1 MHNRLKKTV
10 VFGLS
15 ACLMLSSLSGCSKK
29 EAEFDPEAAA
39 ITVNGDEIS
48 AGLVKFA
55 THYTQALTED
65 LYKNYMGVS
74 DPMSQDLYGNG
85 STLGDMIK
93 SQTVATLEN
102 MVLAEQHMEEY
113 SVELTDD
120 EKATINETAKQ
131 FIDDNGE
138 EVLDKMGATQET
150 VERYLT
156 LRLIQSKMEPEMSA
170 DVDTEVSDDEAAQRK
185 VQYAMFRAETE
196 AETEEETETES
207 GSEAATEDER
217 GSEAATEISEETTLA
232 ETEAVTETEV
242 LTEKATEAETAALT
256 GETDTKTQSAAETE
270 TETASEAAAE
280 AATEADGTEAATEAA
295 STEDATEAVSGDAQE
310 TETETETETED
321 PAMVEAKAK
330 ALAKAEE
337 LIAKVKAG
345 EDFEMAANEV
355 DPDAAC
361 STMTF
366 GSDSTSVVEGLITAT
381 EGLDDGTLVETPI
394 EVDSG
399 YYVAQVVSK
408 LDRDATDQK
417 KTEIVDQRKSDRIS
431 ELYTQWTDDGE
442 IGENEDVLAQII
454 FDFSLAQETEAS
466 TEAATEAVS
475 EAAESETGSE
485 AATEAAESETSSEV
499 TTEAAES
506 ESGTEAAESETGTE
520 ATTEAASEASTEAT
534 TEAVTEV
541 TADATEAQTE
551 AATDATEAATEAVT
565 EAETK

>member
-1 MHNRLKKTV
+1 MHNRLKKAV

-15 ACLMLSSLSGCSKK
+15 ACLMLGSLSGCSKK
-29 EAEFDPEAAA
+29 EAEFDPEATAV
-39 ITVNGDEIS
+39 TVNGDEIS

-74 DPMSQDLYGNG
+74 DPMSQDIYGNG
-85 STLGDMIK
+85 STMGDMIK
-93 SQTVATLEN
+93 SQTVTTLEN
-102 MVLAEQHMEEY
+102 MVLAEQKMEEY
-113 SVELTDD
+113 GVELTDD
-120 EKATINETAKQ
+120 EKSTISETAKK
-131 FIDDNGE
+131 FLDDNGE
-138 EVLDKMGATQET
+138 EVLEKMGATQET

-156 LRLIQSKMEPEMSA
+156 LRLIQNKMEPAMSA

-196 AETEEETETES
+196 AESESETETGSEAES
-207 GSEAATEDER
+207 ETGSEAATEVIEETTLVETEGATEVSAAAENSTDAADAKA
-217 GSEAATEISEETTLA
+217 EAATE
-232 ETEAVTETEV
+232 
-242 LTEKATEAETAALT
+242 KAAEAETAALT
-256 GETDTKTQSAAETE
+256 GETDTKTQSAAQTE
-270 TETASEAAAE
+270 TESASEVVTDAAA
-280 AATEADGTEAATEAA
+280 EADGTEASTEAVTEAA
-295 STEDATEAVSGDAQE
+295 STEAETEAASGDAQE

-394 EVDSG
+394 ETDSG

-417 KTEIVDQRKSDRIS
+417 KEEIVDQRKSDRIS
-431 ELYTQWTDDGE
+431 ELYTQWKDDGE
-442 IGENEDVLAQII
+442 ISENEDVLAQIT
-454 FDFSLAQETEAS
+454 FDFSLSQETEAS

-485 AATEAAESETSSEV
+485 AATEAVESE
-499 TTEAAES
+499 A
-506 ESGTEAAESETGTE
+506 GTE
-520 ATTEAASEASTEAT
+520 ATTEAASEAAA
-534 TEAVTEV
+534 EAVTEAA
-541 TADATEAQTE
+541 ADAAEDQTE
-551 AATDATEAATEAVT
+551 AATDAAEAVTEAATEA
-565 EAETK
+565 ETK

>member
-1 MHNRLKKTV
+1 MHNRLKKAV

-15 ACLMLSSLSGCSKK
+15 ACLMLGSLSGCSKK
-29 EAEFDPEAAA
+29 EAEFDPEATAV
-39 ITVNGDEIS
+39 TVNGDEIS

-85 STLGDMIK
+85 STMGDMIK
-93 SQTVATLEN
+93 SQTVTTLEN
-102 MVLAEQHMEEY
+102 MVLAEQKMEEY
-113 SVELTDD
+113 GVELTDD
-120 EKATINETAKQ
+120 EKSTISETAKK
-131 FIDDNGE
+131 FLDDNGE

-156 LRLIQSKMEPEMSA
+156 LRLIQNKMEPAMSA

-196 AETEEETETES
+196 AESESETETGSEAES
-207 GSEAATEDER
+207 ETGSEAATEVIEETTLVETEGATEVSAAAENSTDAADAKA
-217 GSEAATEISEETTLA
+217 EAATE
-232 ETEAVTETEV
+232 
-242 LTEKATEAETAALT
+242 KAAEAETAALT
-256 GETDTKTQSAAETE
+256 GETDTKTQSAAQTE
-270 TETASEAAAE
+270 TESASEAVTDAA
-280 AATEADGTEAATEAA
+280 AEADGTEASTEAVTEAA
-295 STEDATEAVSGDAQE
+295 STEAETEAVSGDAQE

-345 EDFEMAANEV
+345 EDFETAANEV

-381 EGLDDGTLVETPI
+381 KGLDDGTLVETPI
-394 EVDSG
+394 ETDSG

-417 KTEIVDQRKSDRIS
+417 KEEIVDQRKSDRIS
-431 ELYTQWTDDGE
+431 ELYTQWKDDGE
-442 IGENEDVLAQII
+442 ISENEDVLAQIT
-454 FDFSLAQETEAS
+454 FDFSLSQETEAS

-485 AATEAAESETSSEV
+485 AATEAVESE
-499 TTEAAES
+499 A
-506 ESGTEAAESETGTE
+506 GTE
-520 ATTEAASEASTEAT
+520 ATTEAASEAAA
-534 TEAVTEV
+534 EAVTEAA
-541 TADATEAQTE
+541 ADAAEDQTE
-551 AATDATEAATEAVT
+551 AAADAAEAVTEAATEA
-565 EAETK
+565 ETK

>member
-1 MHNRLKKTV
+1 MHNRLKKAV

-15 ACLMLSSLSGCSKK
+15 ACLMLGSLSGCSKK
-29 EAEFDPEAAA
+29 EAEFNPEAAA
-39 ITVNGDEIS
+39 VTVNGDEIS

-74 DPMSQDLYGNG
+74 DPMSQDIYGNG
-85 STLGDMIK
+85 STMGDMIK
-93 SQTVATLEN
+93 SQTVTTLEN
-102 MVLAEQHMEEY
+102 MVLAEQKMEEY
-113 SVELTDD
+113 GVELTDY
-120 EKATINETAKQ
+120 EKSTISETAKK
-131 FIDDNGE
+131 FLDDNGE
-138 EVLDKMGATQET
+138 EVLEKMGATQET

-156 LRLIQSKMEPEMSA
+156 LRLIQNKMEPAMSA

-196 AETEEETETES
+196 AESESETETGSEAESES
-207 GSEAATEDER
+207 GSEAATEVV
-217 GSEAATEISEETTLA
+217 EETTLV
-232 ETEAVTETEV
+232 ETEGATEV
-242 LTEKATEAETAALT
+242 STAAENSTDAAAAEAATEKATEAETAALT

-270 TETASEAAAE
+270 TESVSEAVTDAA
-280 AATEADGTEAATEAA
+280 AEADGTEASTEAVTEAA
-295 STEDATEAVSGDAQE
+295 STEAETEAVSGSAQ
-310 TETETETETED
+310 ETETETETED

-345 EDFEMAANEV
+345 ENFEAAANEV

-394 EVDSG
+394 ETDSG

-417 KTEIVDQRKSDRIS
+417 KEEIVDQRKSDRIS
-431 ELYTQWTDDGE
+431 ELYTQWKDDGE
-442 IGENEDVLAQII
+442 VSENEDVLAQIT
-454 FDFSLAQETEAS
+454 FDFSLSQETEAS

-475 EAAESETGSE
+475 EAAESE
-485 AATEAAESETSSEV
+485 AATEAGESE
-499 TTEAAES
+499 A
-506 ESGTEAAESETGTE
+506 GTE
-520 ATTEAASEASTEAT
+520 ATTEAASEAA
-534 TEAVTEV
+534 TEAVTEAA
-541 TADATEAQTE
+541 ADAAEAQTE
-551 AATDATEAATEAVT
+551 AATDAAEAVTEAVT

>member
-1 MHNRLKKTV
+1 MHNRLKKAV

-15 ACLMLSSLSGCSKK
+15 ACLMLGSLSGCSKK
-29 EAEFDPEAAA
+29 EAEFDPEATAV
-39 ITVNGDEIS
+39 TVNGDEIS

-85 STLGDMIK
+85 STMGDMIK
-93 SQTVATLEN
+93 SQTVTTLEN
-102 MVLAEQHMEEY
+102 MVLAEQKMEEY
-113 SVELTDD
+113 GVELTDD
-120 EKATINETAKQ
+120 EKSTISETAKK
-131 FIDDNGE
+131 FLDDNGE

-156 LRLIQSKMEPEMSA
+156 LRLIQNKMEPAMSA

-196 AETEEETETES
+196 AESESETETGSEAES
-207 GSEAATEDER
+207 ETGSEAATEVIEETTLVETEGATEVSAAAENSTDAADAKA
-217 GSEAATEISEETTLA
+217 EAATE
-232 ETEAVTETEV
+232 
-242 LTEKATEAETAALT
+242 KAAEAETAALT
-256 GETDTKTQSAAETE
+256 GETDTKTQSAAQTE
-270 TETASEAAAE
+270 TESASEAVTDAA
-280 AATEADGTEAATEAA
+280 AEADGTEASTEAVTEAA
-295 STEDATEAVSGDAQE
+295 STEAETEAVSGDAQE

-345 EDFEMAANEV
+345 EDFETAANEV

-394 EVDSG
+394 ETDSG

-417 KTEIVDQRKSDRIS
+417 KEEIVDQRKSDRIS
-431 ELYTQWTDDGE
+431 ELYTQWKDDGE
-442 IGENEDVLAQII
+442 ISENEDVLAQIT
-454 FDFSLAQETEAS
+454 FDFSLSQETEAS

-485 AATEAAESETSSEV
+485 AATEAVESE
-499 TTEAAES
+499 A
-506 ESGTEAAESETGTE
+506 GTEV
-520 ATTEAASEASTEAT
+520 TTEAASEAA
-534 TEAVTEV
+534 TEAVTEAA
-541 TADATEAQTE
+541 ADAAEAQTE
-551 AATDATEAATEAVT
+551 AATDAAEAVTEAVT

>member
-1 MHNRLKKTV
+1 MHNRLKKAV

-15 ACLMLSSLSGCSKK
+15 ACLMLGSLSGCSKK
-29 EAEFDPEAAA
+29 EAEFDPEATAV
-39 ITVNGDEIS
+39 TVNGDEIS

-74 DPMSQDLYGNG
+74 DPMSQDIYGNG
-85 STLGDMIK
+85 STMGDMIK
-93 SQTVATLEN
+93 SQTVTTLEN
-102 MVLAEQHMEEY
+102 MVLAEQKMEEY
-113 SVELTDD
+113 GVELTDD
-120 EKATINETAKQ
+120 EKSTISETAKK
-131 FIDDNGE
+131 FLDDNGE
-138 EVLDKMGATQET
+138 EVLEKMGATQET

-156 LRLIQSKMEPEMSA
+156 LRLIQNKMEPAMSA

-196 AETEEETETES
+196 AESESETETGSEAES
-207 GSEAATEDER
+207 ETGSEAATEVVEETTLVETDGATEV
-217 GSEAATEISEETTLA
+217 SAAAENSTDAADAKAEAATE
-232 ETEAVTETEV
+232 
-242 LTEKATEAETAALT
+242 KAAEAETAALT
-256 GETDTKTQSAAETE
+256 GETDTKTQSAAQTE
-270 TETASEAAAE
+270 TESASEAVTDAA
-280 AATEADGTEAATEAA
+280 AEADGTEASTEAVTEAA
-295 STEDATEAVSGDAQE
+295 STEAETEAVSGSAQE

-345 EDFEMAANEV
+345 EDFETAANEV

-394 EVDSG
+394 ETDSG

-417 KTEIVDQRKSDRIS
+417 KEEIVDQRKSDRIS
-431 ELYTQWTDDGE
+431 ELYTQWKDDGE
-442 IGENEDVLAQII
+442 ISENEDVLAQIT
-454 FDFSLAQETEAS
+454 FDFSLSQETEAS

-485 AATEAAESETSSEV
+485 AATEAVESE
-499 TTEAAES
+499 A
-506 ESGTEAAESETGTE
+506 GTE
-520 ATTEAASEASTEAT
+520 ATTEAASEAAA
-534 TEAVTEV
+534 EAVTEAA
-541 TADATEAQTE
+541 ADAAEDQTE
-551 AATDATEAATEAVT
+551 AATDAAEAVTEAATEA
-565 EAETK
+565 ETK

>member
-1 MHNRLKKTV
+1 MHNRLKKAV

-15 ACLMLSSLSGCSKK
+15 ACLMLGSLSGCSKK
-29 EAEFDPEAAA
+29 EAEFDPEATAV
-39 ITVNGDEIS
+39 TVNGDEIS

-85 STLGDMIK
+85 STMGDMIK
-93 SQTVATLEN
+93 SQTVTTLEN
-102 MVLAEQHMEEY
+102 MVLAEQKMEEY
-113 SVELTDD
+113 GVELTDD
-120 EKATINETAKQ
+120 EKSTISETAKK
-131 FIDDNGE
+131 FLDDNGE

-156 LRLIQSKMEPEMSA
+156 LRLIQNKMEPAMSA

-196 AETEEETETES
+196 AESESETETGSEAES
-207 GSEAATEDER
+207 ETGSEAATEVIEETTLVETEGATEVSAAAENSTDAADAKA
-217 GSEAATEISEETTLA
+217 EAATE
-232 ETEAVTETEV
+232 
-242 LTEKATEAETAALT
+242 KAAEAETAALT
-256 GETDTKTQSAAETE
+256 GETDTKTQSAAQTE
-270 TETASEAAAE
+270 TESASEAVTDAA
-280 AATEADGTEAATEAA
+280 AEADGTEASTEAVTEAA
-295 STEDATEAVSGDAQE
+295 STEAETEAVSGDAQE

-345 EDFEMAANEV
+345 EDFETAANEV

-394 EVDSG
+394 ETDSG

-417 KTEIVDQRKSDRIS
+417 KEEIVDQRKSDRIS
-431 ELYTQWTDDGE
+431 ELYTQWKDDGE
-442 IGENEDVLAQII
+442 ISENEDVLAQIT
-454 FDFSLAQETEAS
+454 FDFSLSQETEAS

-485 AATEAAESETSSEV
+485 AATEAVESE
-499 TTEAAES
+499 A
-506 ESGTEAAESETGTE
+506 GTE
-520 ATTEAASEASTEAT
+520 ATTEAASEAAA
-534 TEAVTEV
+534 EAVTEAA
-541 TADATEAQTE
+541 ADAAEDQTE
-551 AATDATEAATEAVT
+551 AAADAAEAVTEAATEA
-565 EAETK
+565 ETK

>member
-1 MHNRLKKTV
+1 MHNRLKKAV

-15 ACLMLSSLSGCSKK
+15 ACLMLGSLSGCSKK
-29 EAEFDPEAAA
+29 EAEFDPEATAV
-39 ITVNGDEIS
+39 TVNGDEIS

-85 STLGDMIK
+85 STMGDMIK
-93 SQTVATLEN
+93 SQTVTTLEN
-102 MVLAEQHMEEY
+102 MVLAEQKMEEY
-113 SVELTDD
+113 GVELTDD
-120 EKATINETAKQ
+120 EKSTISETAKK
-131 FIDDNGE
+131 FLDDNGE

-156 LRLIQSKMEPEMSA
+156 LRLIQNKMEPAMSA

-196 AETEEETETES
+196 AESETEIGSEAES
-207 GSEAATEDER
+207 ETGSEAATEVIEETTLVETEGATEVSAAAENSTDAADAKA
-217 GSEAATEISEETTLA
+217 EAATE
-232 ETEAVTETEV
+232 
-242 LTEKATEAETAALT
+242 KAAEAETAALT
-256 GETDTKTQSAAETE
+256 GETDTKTQSAAQTE
-270 TETASEAAAE
+270 TESASEAVTDAA
-280 AATEADGTEAATEAA
+280 AEADGTEASTEAVTEAA
-295 STEDATEAVSGDAQE
+295 STKAETEAVSGDAQE

-345 EDFEMAANEV
+345 EDFETAANEV

-394 EVDSG
+394 ETDSG

-417 KTEIVDQRKSDRIS
+417 KEEIVDQRKSDRIS
-431 ELYTQWTDDGE
+431 ELYTQWKDDGE
-442 IGENEDVLAQII
+442 ISENEDVLAQIT
-454 FDFSLAQETEAS
+454 FDFSLSQETEAS

-485 AATEAAESETSSEV
+485 AATEAVESE
-499 TTEAAES
+499 A
-506 ESGTEAAESETGTE
+506 GTEV
-520 ATTEAASEASTEAT
+520 TTEAASEAAA
-534 TEAVTEV
+534 EAVTEAA
-541 TADATEAQTE
+541 ADAAEAQTE
-551 AATDATEAATEAVT
+551 AATDAAEAVTEAVT

>member
-1 MHNRLKKTV
+1 MHNRLKKAV

-15 ACLMLSSLSGCSKK
+15 ACLMLGSLSGCSKK
-29 EAEFDPEAAA
+29 EAEFDPEATAV
-39 ITVNGDEIS
+39 TVNGDEIS

-85 STLGDMIK
+85 STMGDMIK
-93 SQTVATLEN
+93 SQTVTTLEN
-102 MVLAEQHMEEY
+102 MVLAEQKMEEY
-113 SVELTDD
+113 GVELTDD
-120 EKATINETAKQ
+120 EKSTISETAKK
-131 FIDDNGE
+131 FLDDNGE

-156 LRLIQSKMEPEMSA
+156 LRLIQNKMEPAMSA

-196 AETEEETETES
+196 AESESETETES
-207 GSEAATEDER
+207 EAESETGSEAATEVIEETTLVETEGATEVSAAAENSTDAADAKA
-217 GSEAATEISEETTLA
+217 EAATE
-232 ETEAVTETEV
+232 
-242 LTEKATEAETAALT
+242 KAAEAETAALT
-256 GETDTKTQSAAETE
+256 GETDTKTQSAAQTE
-270 TETASEAAAE
+270 TESASEAVTDAA
-280 AATEADGTEAATEAA
+280 AEADGTEASTEAVTEAA
-295 STEDATEAVSGDAQE
+295 STKAETEAVSGDAQE

-345 EDFEMAANEV
+345 EDFETAANEV

-394 EVDSG
+394 ETDSG

-417 KTEIVDQRKSDRIS
+417 KEEIVDQRKSDRIS
-431 ELYTQWTDDGE
+431 ELYTQWKDDGE
-442 IGENEDVLAQII
+442 ISENEDVLAQIT
-454 FDFSLAQETEAS
+454 FDFSLSQETEAS

-485 AATEAAESETSSEV
+485 AATEAVESE
-499 TTEAAES
+499 A
-506 ESGTEAAESETGTE
+506 GTEAA
-520 ATTEAASEASTEAT
+520 TEAASEAAA
-534 TEAVTEV
+534 EAVTEAA
-541 TADATEAQTE
+541 ADAAEDQTE
-551 AATDATEAATEAVT
+551 AATDAAEAVTEAATES
-565 EAETK
+565 ETK

>member
-1 MHNRLKKTV
+1 MHNRLKKAV

-15 ACLMLSSLSGCSKK
+15 ACLMLGSLSGCSKK
-29 EAEFDPEAAA
+29 EAEFNPEAAA
-39 ITVNGDEIS
+39 VTVNGDEIS

-74 DPMSQDLYGNG
+74 DPMSQDIYGNG
-85 STLGDMIK
+85 STMGDMIK
-93 SQTVATLEN
+93 SQTVTTLEN
-102 MVLAEQHMEEY
+102 MVLAEQKMEEY
-113 SVELTDD
+113 GVELTDD
-120 EKATINETAKQ
+120 EKSTISETAKK
-131 FIDDNGE
+131 FLDDNGE
-138 EVLDKMGATQET
+138 EVLEKMGATQET

-156 LRLIQSKMEPEMSA
+156 LRLIQNKMEPAMSA

-196 AETEEETETES
+196 AESESETETGSEAES
-207 GSEAATEDER
+207 GSEAATEVV
-217 GSEAATEISEETTLA
+217 EETTLV
-232 ETEAVTETEV
+232 ETEGATEV
-242 LTEKATEAETAALT
+242 STAAENSTDAAAAEAATEKATEAETAALT

-270 TETASEAAAE
+270 TESVSEAVTDAA
-280 AATEADGTEAATEAA
+280 AEADGTEASTEAVTEAA
-295 STEDATEAVSGDAQE
+295 STEAETEAVSGSAQE

-394 EVDSG
+394 ETDSG

-417 KTEIVDQRKSDRIS
+417 KEEIVDQRKSDRIS
-431 ELYTQWTDDGE
+431 ELYTQWKDDGE
-442 IGENEDVLAQII
+442 VSENEDVLAQIT
-454 FDFSLAQETEAS
+454 FDFSLSQETEAS

-485 AATEAAESETSSEV
+485 AATEAGESE
-499 TTEAAES
+499 A
-506 ESGTEAAESETGTE
+506 GTE
-520 ATTEAASEASTEAT
+520 ATTEAASEAA
-534 TEAVTEV
+534 TEAVTEAA
-541 TADATEAQTE
+541 ADAAEAQTE
-551 AATDATEAATEAVT
+551 AATDAAEAVTEAVT

>member
-1 MHNRLKKTV
+1 
-10 VFGLS
+10 
-15 ACLMLSSLSGCSKK
+15 MLGSLSGCSKK
-29 EAEFDPEAAA
+29 EAEFDPEATAV
-39 ITVNGDEIS
+39 TVNGDEIS

-74 DPMSQDLYGNG
+74 DPMSQDIYGNG
-85 STLGDMIK
+85 STMGDMIK
-93 SQTVATLEN
+93 SQTVTTLEN
-102 MVLAEQHMEEY
+102 MVLAEQKMEEY
-113 SVELTDD
+113 GVELTDD
-120 EKATINETAKQ
+120 EKSTISETAKK
-131 FIDDNGE
+131 FLDDNGE
-138 EVLDKMGATQET
+138 EVLEKMGATQET

-156 LRLIQSKMEPEMSA
+156 LRLIQNKMEPAMSA

-196 AETEEETETES
+196 AESESETETGSEAESES
-207 GSEAATEDER
+207 GSEAATEVVEETTLVETEGATEVSAAAENSTDAADAKA
-217 GSEAATEISEETTLA
+217 EAATE
-232 ETEAVTETEV
+232 
-242 LTEKATEAETAALT
+242 KAAEAETAALT
-256 GETDTKTQSAAETE
+256 GETDTKTQSAAQTE
-270 TETASEAAAE
+270 TESASEAVTDAA
-280 AATEADGTEAATEAA
+280 AEADGTEASTEAVTEAA
-295 STEDATEAVSGDAQE
+295 STEAETEAVSGSAQE

-345 EDFEMAANEV
+345 EDFETAANEV

-394 EVDSG
+394 ETDSG
-399 YYVAQVVSK
+399 YYVAQVVSR

-417 KTEIVDQRKSDRIS
+417 KEEIVDQRKSDRIS
-431 ELYTQWTDDGE
+431 ELYTQWKDDGE
-442 IGENEDVLAQII
+442 VSENEDVLAQIT
-454 FDFSLAQETEAS
+454 FDFSLSQETEAS

-485 AATEAAESETSSEV
+485 AATEAVESE
-499 TTEAAES
+499 A
-506 ESGTEAAESETGTE
+506 GTE
-520 ATTEAASEASTEAT
+520 ATTEAASEAAA
-534 TEAVTEV
+534 EAVTEAA
-541 TADATEAQTE
+541 ADAAEDQTE
-551 AATDATEAATEAVT
+551 AATDAAEAVTEAATEA
-565 EAETK
+565 ETK

>member
-1 MHNRLKKTV
+1 MHNRLKKAV

-15 ACLMLSSLSGCSKK
+15 ACLMLGSLSGCSKK
-29 EAEFDPEAAA
+29 EAEFNPEAAA
-39 ITVNGDEIS
+39 VTVNGDEIS

-74 DPMSQDLYGNG
+74 DPMSQDIYGNG
-85 STLGDMIK
+85 STMGDMIK
-93 SQTVATLEN
+93 SQTVTTLEN
-102 MVLAEQHMEEY
+102 MVLAEQKMEEY
-113 SVELTDD
+113 GVELTDD
-120 EKATINETAKQ
+120 EKSTISETAKK
-131 FIDDNGE
+131 FLDDNGE
-138 EVLDKMGATQET
+138 EVLEKMGATQET

-156 LRLIQSKMEPEMSA
+156 LRLIQNKMEPAMSA

-196 AETEEETETES
+196 AESESETETGSEAES
-207 GSEAATEDER
+207 GSEAATEVV
-217 GSEAATEISEETTLA
+217 EETTLV
-232 ETEAVTETEV
+232 ETEGATEV
-242 LTEKATEAETAALT
+242 STAAENSTDAAAAEAATEKATEAETAALT

-270 TETASEAAAE
+270 TESVSEAVTDAA
-280 AATEADGTEAATEAA
+280 AEADGTEASTEAVTEAA
-295 STEDATEAVSGDAQE
+295 STEAETEAVSGSAQE

-345 EDFEMAANEV
+345 EDFEAAANEV

-394 EVDSG
+394 ETDSG

-417 KTEIVDQRKSDRIS
+417 KEEIVDQRKSDRIS
-431 ELYTQWTDDGE
+431 ELYTQWKDDGE
-442 IGENEDVLAQII
+442 VSENEDVLAQIT
-454 FDFSLAQETEAS
+454 FDFSLSQETEAS

-485 AATEAAESETSSEV
+485 AATEAGESE
-499 TTEAAES
+499 A
-506 ESGTEAAESETGTE
+506 GTEAI
-520 ATTEAASEASTEAT
+520 TEAASEAA
-534 TEAVTEV
+534 TEAVTEAA
-541 TADATEAQTE
+541 ADVAEAQTE
-551 AATDATEAATEAVT
+551 AATDAAEAVTEAVT

>member
-1 MHNRLKKTV
+1 MHNRLKKAV

-15 ACLMLSSLSGCSKK
+15 ACLMLGSLSGCSKK
-29 EAEFDPEAAA
+29 EAEFDPEATAV
-39 ITVNGDEIS
+39 TVNGDEIS

-85 STLGDMIK
+85 STMGDMIK
-93 SQTVATLEN
+93 SQTVTTLEN
-102 MVLAEQHMEEY
+102 MVLAEQKMEEY
-113 SVELTDD
+113 GVELTDD
-120 EKATINETAKQ
+120 EKSTISETAKK
-131 FIDDNGE
+131 FLDDNGE

-156 LRLIQSKMEPEMSA
+156 LRLIQNKMEPAMSA

-196 AETEEETETES
+196 AESESETETGSEAES
-207 GSEAATEDER
+207 ETGSEAATEVIEETTLVETEGATEVSAAAENSTDAADAKA
-217 GSEAATEISEETTLA
+217 EAATE
-232 ETEAVTETEV
+232 
-242 LTEKATEAETAALT
+242 KAAEAETAALT
-256 GETDTKTQSAAETE
+256 GETDTKTQSAAQTE
-270 TETASEAAAE
+270 TESASEAVTDAA
-280 AATEADGTEAATEAA
+280 AEADGTEASTEAVTEAA
-295 STEDATEAVSGDAQE
+295 STEAETEAVSGDAQE

-345 EDFEMAANEV
+345 EDFETAANEV

-366 GSDSTSVVEGLITAT
+366 GSDSTSLVEGLITAT
-381 EGLDDGTLVETPI
+381 EVLDDGTLVETPI
-394 EVDSG
+394 ETDSG

-417 KTEIVDQRKSDRIS
+417 KEEIVDQRKSDRIS
-431 ELYTQWTDDGE
+431 ELYTQWKDDGE
-442 IGENEDVLAQII
+442 ISENEDVLAQIT
-454 FDFSLAQETEAS
+454 FDFSLSQETEAS

-485 AATEAAESETSSEV
+485 AATEAVESE
-499 TTEAAES
+499 A
-506 ESGTEAAESETGTE
+506 GTEV
-520 ATTEAASEASTEAT
+520 TTEAASEAA
-534 TEAVTEV
+534 TEAVTEAA
-541 TADATEAQTE
+541 ADAAEAQTE
-551 AATDATEAATEAVT
+551 AATDAAEAVTEAVT

>member
-1 MHNRLKKTV
+1 MHNRLKKAV

-15 ACLMLSSLSGCSKK
+15 ACLMLGSLSGCSKK
-29 EAEFDPEAAA
+29 EAEFDPEATAV
-39 ITVNGDEIS
+39 TVNGDEIS

-74 DPMSQDLYGNG
+74 DPMSQDIYGNG
-85 STLGDMIK
+85 STMGDMIK
-93 SQTVATLEN
+93 SQTVTTLEN
-102 MVLAEQHMEEY
+102 MVLAEQKMEEY
-113 SVELTDD
+113 GVELTDD
-120 EKATINETAKQ
+120 EKSTISETAKK
-131 FIDDNGE
+131 FLDDNGE
-138 EVLDKMGATQET
+138 EVLEKMGATQET

-156 LRLIQSKMEPEMSA
+156 LRLIQNKMEPAMSA

-196 AETEEETETES
+196 AESESETETGSEAES
-207 GSEAATEDER
+207 ETGSEAATEV
-217 GSEAATEISEETTLA
+217 IEETTLV
-232 ETEAVTETEV
+232 ETEGATEV
-242 LTEKATEAETAALT
+242 SAAAENSTDAADAKAEAATEKATEAETAALT
-256 GETDTKTQSAAETE
+256 GETDTKTQSAAQTE
-270 TETASEAAAE
+270 TESASEAVTDAA
-280 AATEADGTEAATEAA
+280 AEADGTEASTEAVTEAA
-295 STEDATEAVSGDAQE
+295 STEAETEAVSGSAQE

-345 EDFEMAANEV
+345 EDFETAANEV

-394 EVDSG
+394 ETDSG

-417 KTEIVDQRKSDRIS
+417 KEEIVDQRKSDRIS
-431 ELYTQWTDDGE
+431 ELYTQWKDDGE
-442 IGENEDVLAQII
+442 ISENEDVLAQIT
-454 FDFSLAQETEAS
+454 FDFSLSQETEAS

-475 EAAESETGSE
+475 EAAESETGSK
-485 AATEAAESETSSEV
+485 AATEAVESE
-499 TTEAAES
+499 A
-506 ESGTEAAESETGTE
+506 G
-520 ATTEAASEASTEAT
+520 
-534 TEAVTEV
+534 
-541 TADATEAQTE
+541 
-551 AATDATEAATEAVT
+551 TEAATETASEAAAEAVT
-565 EAETK
+565 EAAADAAEDQTEAAADAAEAVTEAATESETK

>member
-1 MHNRLKKTV
+1 MHNRLKKAV

-15 ACLMLSSLSGCSKK
+15 ACLMLGSLSGCSKK
-29 EAEFDPEAAA
+29 KAAFDPEAAA
-39 ITVNGDEIS
+39 ITVNGDTIS

-55 THYTQALTED
+55 SHYTQALTED

-93 SQTVATLEN
+93 SQTVTTLEN

-113 SVELTDD
+113 SVELTDG
-120 EKATINETAKQ
+120 EKATITETAKQ

-138 EVLDKMGATQET
+138 EVLNKMGATQET

-156 LRLIQSKMEPEMSA
+156 LRLIQNKMEPAMSA

-196 AETEEETETES
+196 TEAESEAETEAESASEAETEII
-207 GSEAATEDER
+207 A
-217 GSEAATEISEETTLA
+217 ETTLA
-232 ETEAVTETEV
+232 EKDAATEAAENITEAAGTAATETEAI
-242 LTEKATEAETAALT
+242 TEKSTEAAGTAALA
-256 GETDTKTQSAAETE
+256 EEADAKTQSAAETE
-270 TETASEAAAE
+270 TVSESGE
-280 AATEADGTEAATEAA
+280 PDGTEA
-295 STEDATEAVSGDAQE
+295 STEAVSGDAA
-310 TETETETETED
+310 ETETETETED
-321 PAMVEAKAK
+321 PAMVEAKKK

-345 EDFEMAANEV
+345 EDFETAANEV

-417 KTEIVDQRKSDRIS
+417 KEEIVDQRKSDRIS
-431 ELYTQWTDDGE
+431 ELYTQWKDGGE
-442 IGENEDVLAQII
+442 ISEDEDVLAQII
-454 FDFSLAQETEAS
+454 FDFSLSQETEAS
-466 TEAATEAVS
+466 TEAATEAAS
-475 EAAESETGSE
+475 EAAESETGR
-485 AATEAAESETSSEV
+485 
-499 TTEAAES
+499 
-506 ESGTEAAESETGTE
+506 E
-520 ATTEAASEASTEAT
+520 ATTEEASEASTEAT
-534 TEAVTEV
+534 TEAVTE
-541 TADATEAQTE
+541 AATE
-551 AATDATEAATEAVT
+551 AATDAAEAVT
-565 EAETK
+565 EADTEAETK

>member
-1 MHNRLKKTV
+1 MHNRLKKAV

-15 ACLMLSSLSGCSKK
+15 ACLMLGSLSGCSKK
-29 EAEFDPEAAA
+29 EAEFDPEATAV
-39 ITVNGDEIS
+39 TVNGDEIS

-74 DPMSQDLYGNG
+74 DPMSQDIYGNG
-85 STLGDMIK
+85 STMGDMIK
-93 SQTVATLEN
+93 SQTVTTLEN
-102 MVLAEQHMEEY
+102 MVLAEQKMEEY
-113 SVELTDD
+113 GVELTDE
-120 EKATINETAKQ
+120 EKSTISEAAKK
-131 FIDDNGE
+131 FLDDNGE

-156 LRLIQSKMEPEMSA
+156 LRLIQNKMEPAMSA

-185 VQYAMFRAETE
+185 VQYAMFRAESE
-196 AETEEETETES
+196 SETETGSEAES
-207 GSEAATEDER
+207 ETGSEAATEVV
-217 GSEAATEISEETTLA
+217 EETTLV
-232 ETEAVTETEV
+232 ETDGATEV
-242 LTEKATEAETAALT
+242 SAAAENSTDAKAEAATEKATEAETAALT
-256 GETDTKTQSAAETE
+256 GETDTKTQSAAQTE
-270 TETASEAAAE
+270 TESASEAVTDAAV
-280 AATEADGTEAATEAA
+280 EADGTEASTEAVTEAA
-295 STEDATEAVSGDAQE
+295 STEAETEAVSGSAQE

-345 EDFEMAANEV
+345 EDFETAANEV

-394 EVDSG
+394 ETDSG

-417 KTEIVDQRKSDRIS
+417 KEEIVDQRKSDCIS
-431 ELYTQWTDDGE
+431 ELYTQWKDDGE
-442 IGENEDVLAQII
+442 ISENEDVLAQII
-454 FDFSLAQETEAS
+454 FDFSLSQETEAS

-485 AATEAAESETSSEV
+485 AATEAVESE
-499 TTEAAES
+499 A
-506 ESGTEAAESETGTE
+506 GTE
-520 ATTEAASEASTEAT
+520 ATTEAAREAAA
-534 TEAVTEV
+534 EAVTEAA
-541 TADATEAQTE
+541 ADAAEDQTE
-551 AATDATEAATEAVT
+551 AATDAAEAVTEAATEA
-565 EAETK
+565 ETK

>member
-1 MHNRLKKTV
+1 MHNRLKKAV

-15 ACLMLSSLSGCSKK
+15 ACLMLGSLSGCSKK
-29 EAEFDPEAAA
+29 EAEFDPEATAV
-39 ITVNGDEIS
+39 TVNGDEIS

-85 STLGDMIK
+85 STMGDMIK
-93 SQTVATLEN
+93 SQTVTTLEN
-102 MVLAEQHMEEY
+102 MVLAEQKMEEY
-113 SVELTDD
+113 GVELTDD
-120 EKATINETAKQ
+120 EKSTISETAKK
-131 FIDDNGE
+131 FLDDNGE

-156 LRLIQSKMEPEMSA
+156 LRLIQNKMEPAMSA

-196 AETEEETETES
+196 AESESETETGSEAES
-207 GSEAATEDER
+207 ETGSEAATEVIEETTLVETEGATEVSAAAENSTDAADAKA
-217 GSEAATEISEETTLA
+217 EAATE
-232 ETEAVTETEV
+232 
-242 LTEKATEAETAALT
+242 KAAEAETAALT
-256 GETDTKTQSAAETE
+256 GETDTKTQSAAQTE
-270 TETASEAAAE
+270 TESASEAVTDAA
-280 AATEADGTEAATEAA
+280 AEADGTEASTEAVTEAA
-295 STEDATEAVSGDAQE
+295 STEAETEAASGDAQE

-345 EDFEMAANEV
+345 EDFETAANEV

-394 EVDSG
+394 ETDSG

-417 KTEIVDQRKSDRIS
+417 KEEIVDQRKSDRIS
-431 ELYTQWTDDGE
+431 ELYTQWKDDGE
-442 IGENEDVLAQII
+442 ISENEDVLAQIT
-454 FDFSLAQETEAS
+454 FDFSLSQETEAS

-485 AATEAAESETSSEV
+485 AATEAVESE
-499 TTEAAES
+499 A
-506 ESGTEAAESETGTE
+506 GTEV
-520 ATTEAASEASTEAT
+520 TTEAASEAA
-534 TEAVTEV
+534 TEAVTEAA
-541 TADATEAQTE
+541 ADAAEAQTE
-551 AATDATEAATEAVT
+551 AATDAAEAVTEAVT